1 MKKLLIVV
9 LCLLLCTLPVSAEEK
24 PTEYTSGIYTYILL
38 DDGTAEITGL
48 EGWPAELVIPSELDG
63 HTVTRIGDFW
73 SKGHLIDLES
83 VTIPDTIT
91 YIGSAAFSGA
101 SLTSVTIPDS
111 VTEFG
116 EQNPFSQNAN
126 LTNIDVSPD
135 HPALTVIDGMLIS
148 KTNNKL
154 ICFPCAYPETDVVIP
169 DGVTRIGT
177 AAFMCCQGIDSVAI
191 SDSVTIIGGSAFQE
205 SSLSYV
211 FIPDSVTSIGG
222 FAFAWCNHM
231 AEIYVPN
238 SVTNIGSNAFESLI
252 DTSSHTPLLDVV
264 VEYDSYAEQYCQ
276 ENGLTY
282 SYAYTYDDYEQED
295 EDEPEYYYDDH
306 ETEYYYDGDYEY
318 ILQDD
323 GTPKIT
329 AYNGYSSVLV
339 IPESVGGQAVTAIG
353 DYAFCNREDLTH
365 ITLPNSVTSI
375 GEAAFSDCY
384 NLAQITLPD
393 NLTSIGNLAF
403 CTCDSLTEITIPD
416 GVTSIGDWAFTE
428 CINLTEITLPDSVQ
442 TIGAGTFADCH
453 CLEWVHLPD
462 TLTYIGEA
470 AFENCYSLTEI
481 TLPDSVTVIGD
492 YAFSDSEE
500 LIITVSRGSYAELY
514 CIENDLDY
522 SYAD

>member
-73 SKGHLIDLES
+73 SKGHLIYLES

-116 EQNPFSQNAN
+116 VQNPFSQNMN

-191 SDSVTIIGGSAFQE
+191 SDSVTIIGSSAFQE

-231 AEIYVPN
+231 AEIYVPS

-295 EDEPEYYYDDH
+295 EDKPDYDY
-306 ETEYYYDGDYEY
+306 EGDYGY

-323 GTPKIT
+323 GTAMIT
-329 AYNGYSSVLV
+329 EYIGSSGVLV
-339 IPESVGGQAVTAIG
+339 LPESMDGKAVTAIG
-353 DYAFCNREDLTH
+353 DYAFYGCESLTE

-375 GEAAFSDCY
+375 GEGAFADCY

-393 NLTSIGNLAF
+393 NLTSIGNVAF
-403 CTCDSLTEITIPD
+403 CACDSLAEITIPD
-416 GVTSIGDWAFTE
+416 GVTSIGEWAFTE
-428 CINLTEITLPDSVQ
+428 CLNLTEITLPDSIE
-442 TIGAGTFADCH
+442 TIGAGVFADCH
-453 CLEWVHLPD
+453 CLERVHLPD

-481 TLPDSVTVIGD
+481 ALPDSVTDIGD

-500 LIITVSRGSYAELY
+500 LIITVGRGSYAESY

>member
-48 EGWPAELVIPSELDG
+48 EGWPTELVIPSELDG
-63 HTVTRIGDFW
+63 HTVTRIGNFW

-83 VTIPDTIT
+83 VTIPGTIT

-116 EQNPFSQNAN
+116 EQNPFSQNTN

-154 ICFPCAYPETDVVIP
+154 ICYACAYPETDVIIP
-169 DGVTRIGT
+169 DGVTSIGT
-177 AAFMCCQGIDSVAI
+177 AAFMCCHIDSVII
-191 SDSVTIIGGSAFQE
+191 SDSVTFIGGAAFQE

-211 FIPDSVTSIGG
+211 FIPDSVTSIAG
-222 FAFAWCNHM
+222 FAFAWCKNM
-231 AEIYVPN
+231 TEIYVPS
-238 SVTNIGSNAFESLI
+238 SVTNIGDRAFESLI
-252 DTSSHTPLLDVV
+252 DTSSHTPLLDVF

-295 EDEPEYYYDDH
+295 EDESEYYYDDDY
-306 ETEYYYDGDYEY
+306 EPDYYYDGDYEY
-318 ILQDD
+318 IIQDD
-323 GTPKIT
+323 GTSMIT
-329 AYNGYSSVLV
+329 AYKGSSGVLV
-339 IPESVGGQAVTAIG
+339 VPESMDGKTVTAIG
-353 DYAFCNREDLTH
+353 DYAFYGRENLTE

-375 GEAAFSDCY
+375 GEGAFSDC
-384 NLAQITLPD
+384 
-393 NLTSIGNLAF
+393 
-403 CTCDSLTEITIPD
+403 E
-416 GVTSIGDWAFTE
+416 
-428 CINLTEITLPDSVQ
+428 
-442 TIGAGTFADCH
+442 
-453 CLEWVHLPD
+453 CLERVHLPD
-462 TLTYIGEA
+462 TLTYIGLV
-470 AFENCYSLTEI
+470 AFECCYSLTEI
-481 TLPDSVTVIGD
+481 TVPDSVTEIGF
-492 YAFSDSEE
+492 YAFPDSEE
-500 LIITVSRGSYAELY
+500 LIITVSRGSYAESY